1 MYRVISLIIQ
11 ACFVALGVYVCA
23 HVRKAGQ
30 RQCAWS
36 LTDVSAGLISGEIK
50 SGREVIIITIP
61 RSFFQLHPAI
71 LNRHAINHKLN
82 PLHIDLQ
89 LEGWMMT
96 ALAPISCVS
105 PSINPAVL

>member
-1 MYRVISLIIQ
+1 M
-11 ACFVALGVYVCA
+11 CA
-23 HVRKAGQ
+23 HVREAGQ

-36 LTDVSAGLISGEIK
+36 LTDVSAGLISGEIR
-50 SGREVIIITIP
+50 SGREVIIITNP

>member
-1 MYRVISLIIQ
+1 M
-11 ACFVALGVYVCA
+11 
-23 HVRKAGQ
+23 
-30 RQCAWS
+30 
-36 LTDVSAGLISGEIK
+36 
-50 SGREVIIITIP
+50 IP

-89 LEGWMMT
+89 LEGWVMT

-105 PSINPAVL
+105 PSINPALFRTDARIMRVRSRTNLTSLHETRTGSKPFLFSPDGAKYTQVEVTGQM